1 MAERHI
7 DLTRDTLA
15 VVFLFALIAASVWI
29 LWPFL
34 AAAVWATMIVVAT
47 WPVLLTLQRWLLG
60 RRWLAVTVMTFL
72 LLAILVLP
80 FSLAIGAVME
90 HFKEISAWT
99 TSLANFTPPPPPDWL
114 GKIPLI
120 GARAA
125 ARWQQVTE
133 LSHEELAARLAP
145 YVGGIARWV
154 AEQLGS
160 LGLLLGQIVLTVL
173 ISAVLYAT
181 GESAASIA
189 LRFGARLAGE
199 RGEQAI
205 RLAGQAIYGVAL
217 GVVLT
222 AFVHALLGG
231 IGLAVTGVPFA
242 VILTGV
248 MFVSAIVQIGV
259 IPFMLCAVAW
269 LYWTGDTTWGTVLLV
284 WSLVI
289 SPVDNILRPILIKQG
304 ADLPLLLIIAGVIG
318 GLLAFGIVGL
328 FVGPVVLAVAYTLF
342 SAWISED
349 QAISQSEKTP
359 GKESA

>member
-1 MAERHI
+1 MAERQI

-60 RRWLAVTVMTFL
+60 RRWLAVTVMTLL

-80 FSLAIGAVME
+80 FSFAIGAVME
-90 HFKEISAWT
+90 HFKAISAWT

-114 GKIPLI
+114 GKIPLV

-125 ARWQQVTE
+125 ARWQQVAE
-133 LSHEELAARLAP
+133 LSREDLAARLTP
-145 YVGGIARWV
+145 YVGGIVRWV

-181 GESAASIA
+181 GESAAAMA

-199 RGEQAI
+199 QGEQAI

-222 AFVHALLGG
+222 AFVHAVLGG
-231 IGLAVTGVPFA
+231 IGLAVAGVPFA
-242 VILTGV
+242 VMLTGV
-248 MFVSAIVQIGV
+248 MFIISDRADRGDPHHVVCSGLALLDGRHHVGD
-259 IPFMLCAVAW
+259 CAAR
-269 LYWTGDTTWGTVLLV
+269 
-284 WSLVI
+284 
-289 SPVDNILRPILIKQG
+289 VDPGHRPRG
-304 ADLPLLLIIAGVIG
+304 
-318 GLLAFGIVGL
+318 
-328 FVGPVVLAVAYTLF
+328 
-342 SAWISED
+342 
-349 QAISQSEKTP
+349 
-359 GKESA
+359 